1 MVYYPLGKATG
12 QLNGWNMGQQI
23 LIPLR
28 LRAGFGFG
36 CPTSGTVYD
45 QFASLLIEFITQTFT
60 SQNRQYPTPKR
71 GESGEV
77 ASSIPPYDFILIIIV
92 IESPNLRGCD
102 YTVFFFIFYFLCTKP
117 VIFNERTRFN
127 LQYCLHSHSDKDLL
141 ELTGRPSSICK
152 AISSA

>member
-71 GESGEV
+71 GKSGEV

-102 YTVFFFIFYFLCTKP
+102 YTVFFFIFFFYVQSQSSSMKGRDSISNIVFILIQIK
-117 VIFNERTRFN
+117 IF
-127 LQYCLHSHSDKDLL
+127 QS
-141 ELTGRPSSICK
+141 
-152 AISSA
+152 